1 MEEIYIQSEKNKTCS
16 SLWLSTD
23 RGAWRATVH
32 RSRRVRHDWTTTPPP
47 PHTHRA
53 EKYNWYWI
61 EFSPYTLDPH
71 YDISTKWWF
80 GIFLNP
86 FSDREIT
93 TAHSIQGGMIC
104 SQTLCEMKCLGK
116 EQRSFPGWGNTIA
129 VVLEMWNWLCW
140 RYLGKG
146 SQGSFVG
153 EKLSKNQSE
162 GHGHVVGTP
171 SGLASPFINNRLWV
185 ESSDVLR

>member
-1 MEEIYIQSEKNKTCS
+1 MATYSSILAWEIPQTEEPGGLQSTGHEESDMTEQLHHHHHTHTELRNITDTES
-16 SLWLSTD
+16 SS
-23 RGAWRATVH
+23 
-32 RSRRVRHDWTTTPPP
+32 
-47 PHTHRA
+47 PHTH
-53 EKYNWYWI
+53 WI
-61 EFSPYTLDPH
+61 P
-71 YDISTKWWF
+71 
-80 GIFLNP
+80 
-86 FSDREIT
+86 IT
-93 TAHSIQGGMIC
+93 TSPPSGGLASSWTLSVTVKSLQLILFRVEWYALK
-104 SQTLCEMKCLGK
+104 LCEMKCLGK